1 MATEDLARRARE
13 LLSMTGG
20 SASRSL
26 NQLVVSGLNAADFN
40 SIMGSSAIATGAGA
54 KVWGQTGSAAK

>member
-1 MATEDLARRARE
+1 MATEDLAYRARE

-26 NQLVVSGLNAADFN
+26 NQLVGLVSRQVPGC
-40 SIMGSSAIATGAGA
+40 SGATVGRLARDRAG
-54 KVWGQTGSAAK
+54 GPRG